1 MYLHIYCIDV
11 LVNSLY
17 ISTDLSQK
25 HTTQVALLAHD
36 DSTESGDE
44 SHCEKKK
51 LLLQDVSLEEEEGLR
66 PCYQEDTDSDVS
78 DNIFNVSWHYSCITI
93 SLLTS

>member
-1 MYLHIYCIDV
+1 M
-11 LVNSLY
+11 
-17 ISTDLSQK
+17 
-25 HTTQVALLAHD
+25 QVALLAHD

-78 DNIFNVSWHYSCITI
+78 DNIFNVSWPYSCITI
-93 SLLTS
+93 SLLTSQHRH